1 MSKFDKVSHAGGP
14 RFYSMPSLAGA
25 GGEVAKAHGCFS
37 FVRHDL
43 AGRAVYEP
51 MRDGW
56 RKSSETSGLLGD
68 LLGVNPY
75 DADELEAF
83 MGRYGLAYSLARV
96 NVSDGEQ
103 PYYALPATYT
113 AHQDLFMTRRI
124 FQRRFGTNEAWGI
137 TGSVAMTKDLF
148 DASDGPTPDGY
159 EDASGLLSRHE
170 AQEAVATVK
179 AVCQTI
185 LDAVKVG
192 GYPSADDLDAQEKL
206 DLACQYASAAL
217 ARHTFAIAPFDG
229 TMPDSAP
236 ALSLALAQTVA
247 IALDGEPLKQ
257 CKHCGRW
264 FQYKTGARTY
274 AVQDPS
280 VQRRERRA
288 DYCSV
293 KCQQAHNYEKL
304 KAKRAAERAEREKA
318 ASNEKTA
325 S

>member
-1 MSKFDKVSHAGGP
+1 MSKFDKAGATGP
-14 RFYSMPSLAGA
+14 RFYAMPSLAGA
-25 GGEVAKAHGCFS
+25 GGKVAKAHGCFS
-37 FVRHDL
+37 FVRHEL
-43 AGRAVYEP
+43 AGHAIYEP
-51 MRDGW
+51 TRGGW
-56 RKSSETSGLLGD
+56 RKSSETSALLSD

-103 PYYALPATYT
+103 DYYTLPATYT
-113 AHQDLFMTRRI
+113 TRQDPFMTCAI
-124 FQRRFGTNEAWGI
+124 FRDYFGTNEAWGI
-137 TGSVAMTKDLF
+137 TSSVAMTKDLYA
-148 DASDGPTPDGY
+148 ASDGPTPDGY
-159 EDASGLLSRHE
+159 ADASGLLSRHE

-192 GYPSADDLDAQEKL
+192 GYPSSDDLDAQEKL

-217 ARHTFAIAPFDG
+217 ARHTFAIAPFG
-229 TMPDSAP
+229 GVMPSSAP
-236 ALSLALAQTVA
+236 ALALAIGEAVR

-274 AVQDPS
+274 AVKDPS

>member
-1 MSKFDKVSHAGGP
+1 MSKFDKAGATGP
-14 RFYSMPSLAGA
+14 RFYAMPSLAGA

-37 FVRHDL
+37 FVRHEL

-51 MRDGW
+51 MRGGW
-56 RKSSETSGLLGD
+56 RKSPVTSGLLGD
-68 LLGVNPY
+68 LLGVNPH
-75 DADELEAF
+75 DACELEAF

-103 PYYALPATYT
+103 DYYALPATYT
-113 AHQDLFMTRRI
+113 TRQDLFMTQAI
-124 FQRRFGTNEAWGI
+124 FRDRFGTNEAWGI
-137 TGSVAMTKDLF
+137 ADSVAMTKDLY

-159 EDASGLLSRHE
+159 ADASGLLSRHE

-192 GYPSADDLDAQEKL
+192 GYPSSDDLDAQEKL

-217 ARHTFAIAPFDG
+217 ARHTFAIAPFG
-229 TMPDSAP
+229 GVMPDSAP
-236 ALSLALAQTVA
+236 ALALALAQTVA

-318 ASNEKTA
+318 TSNEKTA

>member
-1 MSKFDKVSHAGGP
+1 MSKFDKVSHATRP

-25 GGEVAKAHGCFS
+25 GREGAKVHGCFS

-43 AGRAVYEP
+43 AGHALYEP

-83 MGRYGLAYSLARV
+83 MSRYGLAYSLARV

-113 AHQDLFMTRRI
+113 AHQDLFMTRAIVRDC
-124 FQRRFGTNEAWGI
+124 FGTNEAWGI
-137 TGSVAMTKDLF
+137 TDSVTMTKDLY

-159 EDASGLLSRHE
+159 ADASGLLSRHE

-192 GYPSADDLDAQEKL
+192 GYPSADDLDAQERL
-206 DLACQYASAAL
+206 SVACQYASSAL
-217 ARHTFAIAPFDG
+217 ARHTFAIAPFGG

-236 ALSLALAQTVA
+236 ALVLALAQAVA